1 MLLDATTKSLEM
13 LLAAAVTTNQ
23 LPVVAF
29 YVDHTTTAATPGEA
43 DTQSNSTTAVSIV
56 AAPAASTQR
65 QIKSISIFNADTVA
79 ATVTVRLN
87 NNSTYRN
94 IVKLTLQPDQT
105 LLYLPETGWTVVQG
119 GNGILQIVS
128 TFTGE
133 VAAGTT
139 IMPADDTIPQIT
151 EGDQYMSLA
160 ITPKSSFSKLRIDVI
175 AALMS
180 DGGSAQGLALFQDT
194 TANALAAI
202 WLLLGVDS
210 YVAMSL
216 LHVMTSGTTSST
228 TFKVRSGNNL
238 AGTTTF
244 NGFAGARYLGGKM
257 ASGIIITEIA
267 A

>member
-56 AAPAASTQR
+56 AAPGASTQR

-119 GNGILQIVS
+119 GNGILQVVYTI
-128 TFTGE
+128 TGA
-133 VAAGTT
+133 VATGTT
-139 IMPADDTIPQIT
+139 IMPGDDSIPQIT
-151 EGDQYMSLA
+151 EGDEFMTLA
-160 ITPKSSFSKLRIDVI
+160 ITPKIATSILLIDV
-175 AALMS
+175 AAS
-180 DGGSAQGLALFQDT
+180 ISRSAPNAQALALFQDT
-194 TANALAAI
+194 TANALAVVWELYYANAYFTMQ
-202 WLLLGVDS
+202 LKH
-210 YVAMSL
+210 AM
-216 LHVMTSGTTSST
+216 VSGTTSST
-228 TFKVRSGNNL
+228 TFRVRSGNNG

-244 NGFAGARYLGGKM
+244 NGDGGSRYYGGKF
-257 ASGIIITEIA
+257 ASHIIITEIA